1 MISATSRLTKYQP
14 PNRQNGAVLVVGLL
28 ILLVLTLI
36 GVNAMQGTLFEQK
49 MAANTRDRNLAF
61 QNAESALRD
70 AEIFVGGLVSLGNFD
85 GTAGLFGLADPEPDY
100 SLTPTWDDPA
110 NNVVSSGNY
119 GAYQAPRYIIK
130 RFTTVTGTEGAMTR
144 APRPMSCP
152 PASPPPW
159 PGASKSWRPPA
170 RRWRRAGRPRKCSRS
185 SPPRHLR

>member
-49 MAANTRDRNLAF
+49 MAANTGDRNLAF

-85 GTAGLFGLADPEPDY
+85 GTAGLFGLNDPEPVY
-100 SLTPTWDDPA
+100 SLPPTWDDPA
-110 NNVVSSGNY
+110 NHVVSSGNY

-130 RFTTVTGTEGAMTR
+130 RFTTVTGTEGAMN
-144 APRPMSCP
+144 MSGYGDNKGSGDVTIFKITSRGTGGS
-152 PASPPPW
+152 AES
-159 PGASKSWRPPA
+159 AEVILRSHY
-170 RRWRRAGRPRKCSRS
+170 GRIF
-185 SPPRHLR
+185 